1 MMESSLVFCSK
12 TYEEGNFSVL
22 RPVANN
28 SMFKPMAFLV
38 DSVFVNGAFVNYAE
52 DFLNLLMQQYNVFV
66 AGWNSNIDQKA
77 RYFGKSDY
85 TECLLRGIES
95 SKVYSGSDKIS
106 LMVTYS
112 SGLGIALYASQE
124 CSLGIKNIAMIGTA
138 YSFRL
143 PWAEYYKNYRL
154 VYEDELIE
162 HGWKSGLVKGSE
174 LDDRFD
180 WMDKQYAVLAGRSP
194 HNMATMGEKYKHA
207 NMPVQA
213 YSDWMDVVR
222 FNSLE
227 SQNFCFE
234 NEDVDHAVILYGY
247 KDYITNSSA
256 SIVPLAMRLN
266 LGSNIMS
273 IGSDFGH
280 RELLGLPAARHHES
294 MLSFLKK

>member
-1 MMESSLVFCSK
+1 MKSSLVFCDK
-12 TYEEGNFSVL
+12 IYEEGNFSVV
-22 RPVANN
+22 RPLDNN
-28 SMFKPMAFLV
+28 YTFKPMAFLV
-38 DSVFVNGAFVNYAE
+38 DSVFVKGAFVNYAE
-52 DFLNLLMQQYNVFV
+52 DFVNLLKQEYNVFV

-77 RYFGKSDY
+77 RYFGKNDY
-85 TECLLRGIES
+85 TKCLLRGIES
-95 SKVYSGSDKIS
+95 SKVFSGSDTIS

-112 SGLGIALYASQE
+112 SGLGIALYASQD
-124 CSLGIKNIAMIGTA
+124 CSLGIKNISIIGAA
-138 YSFRL
+138 YSFRV

-154 VYEDELIE
+154 VFEDELIE
-162 HGWKSGLVKGSE
+162 RGWKSGLVKGSE

-180 WMDKQYAVLAGRSP
+180 WMDKKYAILAGRSP
-194 HNMATMGEKYKHA
+194 HDITSMGEKYKHV

-234 NEDVDHAVILYGY
+234 NEDLDRAVILYGY

-280 RELLGLPAARHHES
+280 RELLGLRAARHHES
-294 MLSFLKK
+294 MLSFLQE